1 MVKDVLRFAQVFSQM
16 IHLGVAIKFND
27 FLTVLQATVT
37 ELEMN
42 EEKLQNPQELDD
54 IEALK
59 EDLNTNMLTFLYLI
73 VIFGKLKC
81 DENDTLQ
88 AMKSIHKAVKINAKS
103 RTTGHTLIHMV
114 VDSETFTGE
123 FHTQDIVRF
132 PCAKSTKLL
141 IEAGIDVSIR
151 DFQGTLI
158 WH

>member
-1 MVKDVLRFAQVFSQM
+1 M
-16 IHLGVAIKFND
+16 
-27 FLTVLQATVT
+27 T
-37 ELEMN
+37 ELESN
-42 EEKLQNPQELDD
+42 EWKLKHPENLLDD

-73 VIFGKLKC
+73 VIFGKLKI
-81 DENDTLQ
+81 EKEETLE
-88 AMKSIHKAVKINAKS
+88 AMKCIHKVVKDIQPKS

-141 IEAGIDVSIR
+141 IEAGIDVQIR
-151 DFQGTLI
+151 DFQGEKNTFLFTIEVGASSPKIRRGGPTTL
-158 WH
+158 